1 MKCSLPF
8 RAVACALLGLA
19 SQQLP
24 AADASLPFSGAAYAS
39 PVQWMPL
46 GEAAFA
52 RARREN
58 KPVYVLVG
66 TFLSELSRSTA
77 DSFANAETAAYFNA
91 HFVCVLVDRD
101 ERPDFA
107 AAAQDY
113 IRTVKQF
120 SGWPV
125 SLWLTPAGQP
135 YDGANYLPTIEEW
148 GKRSMRQ
155 NAAAA
160 LAAWQRDPAACRRL
174 ASEALAAMTAAP
186 PEAKAGAAQ
195 VASALDAGLQGW
207 RGQYDGA
214 HPGFGDPPR
223 YPQPELLRWLIRRGG
238 EDRRMALA
246 SLRALAAG
254 ALRDPLD
261 GGFFRYLQDAEG
273 RLPYPQKT
281 LGDQARLAQAY
292 LDAYRADADPLFA
305 ACARGALDYV
315 QRLARGDG
323 FYAGAEDATGSGGLY
338 YAWSAA
344 EISAALGADA
354 AAFDA
359 AYGVQAAG

>member
-160 LAAWQRDPAACRRL
+160 LAAWQRDPAACRRRRRR
-174 ASEALAAMTAAP
+174 AP
-186 PEAKAGAAQ
+186 PRSHPPSTPACRAGAASTTAPIR
-195 VASALDAGLQGW
+195 ASAT
-207 RGQYDGA
+207 
-214 HPGFGDPPR
+214 
-223 YPQPELLRWLIRRGG
+223 
-238 EDRRMALA
+238 
-246 SLRALAAG
+246 LRAIPSPNCCAG
-254 ALRDPLD
+254 
-261 GGFFRYLQDAEG
+261 
-273 RLPYPQKT
+273 
-281 LGDQARLAQAY
+281 
-292 LDAYRADADPLFA
+292 
-305 ACARGALDYV
+305 
-315 QRLARGDG
+315 
-323 FYAGAEDATGSGGLY
+323 
-338 YAWSAA
+338 
-344 EISAALGADA
+344 
-354 AAFDA
+354 
-359 AYGVQAAG
+359 